1 MTKIAFIG
9 LGNMGLPMVRNLVK
23 AGYDVRG
30 FDTCSEANERA
41 SVSGITVADSGPDA
55 VRDADIVVTM
65 VPNGPI
71 LLKLLEVLNPV
82 MRPNALCIDC
92 STTEVHEAR
101 QAHYLMGSRFLDAP
115 VSGGVGGAADGTLTF
130 IVGGDATTLD
140 RVRPLFEA
148 MGNKIVHCGGTG
160 SGQAAKICNNML
172 LAVSTIATCEAVAIG
187 DKLGLDPQALYDVL
201 STSTGSCWAVNSYY
215 PVAGIGPASPADRD
229 FTPGFPAKMMVKDL
243 TLTQNTAALAEQ
255 VTPLGAKALDLY
267 RDFVSQGGS
276 ETDFSGIITY
286 LSSLK
291 GEQA

>member
-1 MTKIAFIG
+1 MSSVAFIG
-9 LGNMGLPMVRNLVK
+9 LGNMGLPMARNLLQ

-30 FDTCSEANERA
+30 FDTSVEAREHA
-41 SVSGITVADSGPDA
+41 SAAGITVADTGAEAVQDA
-55 VRDADIVVTM
+55 GIVITM

-71 LLKLLEVLNPV
+71 LLKLLEELNPV
-82 MRPNALCIDC
+82 MGPDALCIDC

-101 QAHYLMGSRFLDAP
+101 QAHDLMGSRFLDAP
-115 VSGGVGGAADGTLTF
+115 VSGGIAGAADGTLTF
-130 IVGGDATTLD
+130 IVGGDAATLD
-140 RVRPLFEA
+140 RTTPLFEA
-148 MGNKIVHCGGTG
+148 MGNKIVHCGGPG

-172 LAVSTIATCEAVAIG
+172 LAISTIATCEAVAMG
-187 DKLGLDPQALYDVL
+187 DKLGLDPQALFDVL

-215 PVAGIGPASPADRD
+215 PVADIGPASPADKG